1 MEKLTIGREITFRQ
15 SINQSINQSMYCY
28 MQYIEGSK
36 AGLVIHKKINK
47 KIEWAF

>member
-15 SINQSINQSMYCY
+15 SINQSMYCH

-36 AGLVIHKKINK
+36 AASVTQKINK